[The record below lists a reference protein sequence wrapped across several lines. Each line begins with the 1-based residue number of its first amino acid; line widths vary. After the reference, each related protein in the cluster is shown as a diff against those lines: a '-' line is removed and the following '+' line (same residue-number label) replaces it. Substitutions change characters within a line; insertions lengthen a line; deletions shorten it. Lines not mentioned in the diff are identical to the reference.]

1 MGQLRV
7 GLMDYTVS
15 RVSILFPI
23 SLFGKKPWNSMDKKE
38 TRKNQLAKNHFSRGD
53 KKLSDII
60 ESRSPLEHI
69 EVNPEEFFI
78 RDVPPYIEIRNEF
91 AIYDGLVKS
100 KKPLLIRG
108 AKGIGKTLSVASWVS
123 QRPRMPFIQYD
134 CSEGTKESNLIG
146 RSIIDRDGT
155 TPFKLGIIPTAIE
168 LANKCNVAVLCLE
181 EVSSLPPAMQKLLNP
196 LLDWRCGLYVDA
208 LDKNFHLNE
217 NARLI
222 VFATTNPSSN
232 GGVFELNQ
240 DLKSRFAIWNWD
252 YPTSEQEIELV
263 NPAYIPPDFVNGLLR
278 LANETRLA
286 EKKADRNFEEGCGI
300 LAQES
305 GFD

>member
-1 MGQLRV
+1 
-7 GLMDYTVS
+7 
-15 RVSILFPI
+15 
-23 SLFGKKPWNSMDKKE
+23 
-38 TRKNQLAKNHFSRGD
+38 
-53 KKLSDII
+53 LSDII

-108 AKGIGKTLSVASWVS
+108 PKGIGKTLSVASWVS

-146 RSIIDRDGT
+146 RSIIHRDGT

-286 EKKADRNFEEGCGI
+286 EKKGTLDYGISTRDIADAFDIYRSYKGVTLINPAQFVLESKI
-300 LAQES
+300 LGNYDDEDQINTVKSRIES
-305 GFD
+305 IFGKSVLGSGE

>member
-1 MGQLRV
+1 M
-7 GLMDYTVS
+7 
-15 RVSILFPI
+15 
-23 SLFGKKPWNSMDKKE
+23 
-38 TRKNQLAKNHFSRGD
+38 
-53 KKLSDII
+53 SDII

-108 AKGIGKTLSVASWVS
+108 PKGIGKTLSVASWVS

-146 RSIIDRDGT
+146 RSIIHRDGT

-286 EKKADRNFEEGCGI
+286 EKKGTLDYGISTRDIADAFDIYRSYKGVALINPAQFVLESKI
-300 LAQES
+300 LGNYDDEDQINTVKSRIES
-305 GFD
+305 IFGKSVLGSGE